1 MIRLLERG
9 SWTLDDW
16 KLVVCN
22 ADDAE
27 VVPPALRARSDW
39 LYARMDGS
47 QGHHNVINPLARLKY
62 GRRGGRPS
70 RAMRTTRRSSLPRF
84 SRSDRAA
91 LEC

>member
-27 VVPPALRARSDW
+27 VVPPALC
-39 LYARMDGS
+39 
-47 QGHHNVINPLARLKY
+47 

-70 RAMRTTRRSSLPRF
+70 RALVDLTEQL
-84 SRSDRAA
+84 
-91 LEC
+91 